1 MAPNSGPT
9 HDSERSETILSDA
22 ERLDRLR
29 LIRSQN
35 VGPATFAQ
43 LIDRFGSAASAL
55 DALPELAHRGGSKG
69 LNICTVS
76 AAEREIEHARRI
88 GARLVAIGEHGYPG
102 RLAEIDS
109 PPPLLYVTGRLE
121 LADAPM
127 IAIVGS
133 RNASALGQK
142 FAAQLAS
149 DFGHA
154 DIVVVSGL
162 ARGIDGAA
170 HRAALGSGTAA
181 MVAGGIDVIY
191 PPEHTELQKR
201 IAEDGLLVSARRPGF
216 RPKGRDFPRR
226 NVLIAGASL
235 AVVVVEAAER
245 SGSLIT
251 ARLAGEQGRDV
262 FAVPGNPMDPRAS
275 GTNRLIQE
283 GAGLVS
289 GADDIIDAIAPLLEA
304 YDQTPVA
311 TQQFTTP
318 PSPVPVDEGDVRNM
332 VMSKIG
338 TAPVDI
344 DELIRATGFSAQSI
358 HVVLLELDLAGRLER
373 HGRQLV
379 SLRPDEG

>member
-9 HDSERSETILSDA
+9 DGCEIERTALSDD
-22 ERLDRLR
+22 ERFDRLR

-35 VGPATFAQ
+35 VGPATFAE
-43 LIDRFGSAASAL
+43 LMARFGNAGAAL
-55 DALPELAHRGGSKG
+55 EALPELAHRGGNKG
-69 LNICTVS
+69 LDICSRS

-88 GARLVAIGEHGYPG
+88 GAKLVAIGEYGYPG
-102 RLAEIDS
+102 RLAEIDA
-109 PPPLLYVTGRLE
+109 PPPLLYVQGRFE

-142 FAAQLAS
+142 FASKLAS

-170 HRAALGSGTAA
+170 HKAALRSGTVA

-191 PPEHTELQKR
+191 PPEHANLQKQ
-201 IAEDGLLVSARRPGF
+201 IANDGLLVSARRPGF

-226 NVLIAGASL
+226 NTLISGASL

-262 FAVPGNPMDPRAS
+262 FAVPGNPMDPRAA

-283 GAGLVS
+283 GAGLIS
-289 GADDIIDAIAPLLEA
+289 SADDIIDAMAPLLEA
-304 YDQTPVA
+304 YDRAPV
-311 TQQFTTP
+311 TTRP
-318 PSPVPVDEGDVRNM
+318 TTASASLVPVDEGDVRKT

-338 TAPVDI
+338 AAPVDI
-344 DELIRATGFSAQSI
+344 DELIRATGLSAQSI

-379 SLRPDEG
+379 SLRPDLD